1 VSSKLIRWLA
11 IGWFA
16 MLLGTLAYRPVPA
29 FAEDALTRKVKT
41 KVAAVYPDLARRMA
55 IAGTVK
61 VAVVVTQSGAV
72 KSTKIVGG
80 HPLLV
85 DAAVDAVKK
94 WKFEPASEESTGVVE
109 FKFQPDN

>member
-1 VSSKLIRWLA
+1 VSSKFTRWLA
-11 IGWFA
+11 VGLVLS
-16 MLLGTLAYRPVPA
+16 LLGFLAYPPVSVSA
-29 FAEDALTRKVKT
+29 QETITRKVKT
-41 KVAAVYPDLARRMA
+41 RVPAVYPDLARRMA

-61 VAVVVTQSGAV
+61 VAVVVSPAGVV

-94 WKFEPASEESTGVVE
+94 WKFEPGPEESTGVVE
-109 FKFQPDN
+109 FKFQPEN